1 VVAKTVDGVRTLTLN
16 RPDKRNAIDSTMLD
30 ALHDAFEKADLDAD
44 ARVIVLKG
52 AGKDFC
58 GGMDLNELLA
68 SADKSAEENTKAAM
82 RFGDVFIRM
91 RRLPK
96 PVVAVVQGRALA
108 GGCGLATACDLV
120 LGLPGSQYGY
130 PEIQRGFVPAMVIAM
145 LTRAV
150 GEKVAYDLAA
160 TGRVLSAEEAAA
172 AGLIARVVPD
182 EAAAAQVVTQLM
194 GSGASALALVKQ
206 QLYAVEG
213 RSFEEAIKLGAEVN
227 ALARSTPEFKS
238 AIKAFLKK

>member
-1 VVAKTVDGVRTLTLN
+1 
-16 RPDKRNAIDSTMLD
+16 MLD

>member
-1 VVAKTVDGVRTLTLN
+1 
-16 RPDKRNAIDSTMLD
+16 
-30 ALHDAFEKADLDAD
+30 
-44 ARVIVLKG
+44 
-52 AGKDFC
+52 
-58 GGMDLNELLA
+58 
-68 SADKSAEENTKAAM
+68 
-82 RFGDVFIRM
+82 
-91 RRLPK
+91 
-96 PVVAVVQGRALA
+96 
-108 GGCGLATACDLV
+108 
-120 LGLPGSQYGY
+120 
-130 PEIQRGFVPAMVIAM
+130 MVIAM